1 MKFRQLSRYD
11 IELINDAKG
20 LIKKRL
26 NERSFVAAS
35 LRTETKKIYHGI
47 NFEIKECPPCSI
59 CAEYAAITHMFSEGE
74 KKIQCIVAVCLKKH
88 KFSILSPCG
97 KCRQLISMFGDPYI
111 ILDLKGSLK
120 KIKLNQIMLFP
131 YE

>member
-1 MKFRQLSRYD
+1 MKFKQLTDSD
-11 IELINDAKG
+11 NELVNDAKD

-35 LRTETKKIYHGI
+35 LRAKSQKIYSGI

-59 CAEYAAITHMFSEGE
+59 CAEYAAIAQMFSGGE
-74 KKIQCIVAVCLKKH
+74 KEIQCIVAVSLKKN

-97 KCRQLISMFGDPYI
+97 KCRQLMSLFGDPYI
-111 ILDLKGSLK
+111 ILDIKGSLK
-120 KIKLNQIMLFP
+120 KIKLSQIMLFP